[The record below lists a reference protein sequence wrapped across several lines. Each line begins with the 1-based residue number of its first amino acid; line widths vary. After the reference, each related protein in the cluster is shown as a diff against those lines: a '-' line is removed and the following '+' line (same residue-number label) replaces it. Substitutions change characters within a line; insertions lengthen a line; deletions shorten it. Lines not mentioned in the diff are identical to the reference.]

1 MVSSSK
7 QVSNNHSH
15 DISSYICKRVKVTVA
30 WQMSQGEKRV
40 IAIEESVTAPTFGN
54 PPQSPYQ
61 IPICVLSGARINTD
75 QKIAKQWA
83 MSLLA
88 LNKES

>member
-1 MVSSSK
+1 MTSLPAF
-7 QVSNNHSH
+7 
-15 DISSYICKRVKVTVA
+15 VKGLGL
-30 WQMSQGEKRV
+30 QLHGKCQGEKRV
-40 IAIEESVTAPTFGN
+40 NLSQLPHSSNT
-54 PPQSPYQ
+54 PQSPYQ

-75 QKIAKQWA
+75 QKIAEQWV